1 MILFFFANPSNCPF
15 CKTPLKWRNVGENLR
30 RRWIEHLGL
39 RQDVEKLGNGRL
51 KVKEQEGRRQGR
63 AKDDQ
68 AISCDLLQRNRVF
81 VFRCQ
86 KPHLGELGHA
96 EKECHPHRQ
105 QEDGIHYCI
114 IRALNLLKFK
124 RNLFRQKVRHLR

>member
-1 MILFFFANPSNCPF
+1 MILFLFAKREIAEANCPF

-30 RRWIEHLGL
+30 RRWIEHLGF

-96 EKECHPHRQ
+96 EKEGHPYRQ
-105 QEDGIHYCI
+105 QEDGIH
-114 IRALNLLKFK
+114 LLHH
-124 RNLFRQKVRHLR
+124 RVT